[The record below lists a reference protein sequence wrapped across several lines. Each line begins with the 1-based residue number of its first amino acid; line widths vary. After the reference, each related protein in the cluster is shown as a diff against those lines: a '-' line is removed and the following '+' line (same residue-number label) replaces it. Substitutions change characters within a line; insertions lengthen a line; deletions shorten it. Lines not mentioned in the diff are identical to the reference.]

1 MNILRNPKE
10 DRRVRRTQK
19 LLKESLMELMSEKAF
34 KDITIKDITERADL
48 NRGTFYLHYADT
60 YELLVATENG
70 VLDDFQDMITG
81 SSEVRPGK
89 NLMPILLPIV
99 HYIVENKEIC
109 QKLFENNA
117 SSQFL
122 GKFKTLVR
130 KNGAALIER
139 LFPACRSSDS
149 DYFYEFVTYGL
160 IGILKKWLD
169 NDTPESEEEIAMI
182 SNNAIMSLAQTFF
195 GK

>member
-1 MNILRNPKE
+1 MRNPKE

>member
-1 MNILRNPKE
+1 MRNPKE

-130 KNGAALIER
+130 KNGADLIER

>member
-1 MNILRNPKE
+1 MKNPKE

-60 YELLVATENG
+60 YELLMATENG
-70 VLDDFQDMITG
+70 VLEDFQEMISQYTD
-81 SSEVRPGK
+81 VQPGK
-89 NLMPILLPIV
+89 GLMPVLLPIV
-99 HYIVENKEIC
+99 RYIVENKEIC

-122 GKFKTLVR
+122 SKFKTLVR
-130 KNGAALIER
+130 ENGTALIEH
-139 LFPACRSSDS
+139 LFPSAHAAGT

-169 NDTPESEEEIAMI
+169 NGTPESEEEIARL
-182 SNNAIMSLAQTFF
+182 SNNAIMSLARSFLLT
-195 GK
+195 